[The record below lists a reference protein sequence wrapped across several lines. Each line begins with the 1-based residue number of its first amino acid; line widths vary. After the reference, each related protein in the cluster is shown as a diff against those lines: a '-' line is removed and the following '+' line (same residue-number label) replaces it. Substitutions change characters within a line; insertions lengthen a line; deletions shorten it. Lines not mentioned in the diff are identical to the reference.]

1 MSTAS
6 QNVAGRNT
14 ASQNTAGRD
23 ALALSASS
31 LRATSSGRIT
41 GGWVRAVKPP
51 LAKGLSRGYDRKAV
65 DALLLQCANGVDWL
79 NGLLVGAE
87 REIARLAEDA
97 PAQPPMRSTGRSLVT
112 SSHGKRSN
120 QAKVATKRARLRTAR
135 PGRVRP

>member
-6 QNVAGRNT
+6 QNAASHNAAG
-14 ASQNTAGRD
+14 
-23 ALALSASS
+23 LSASS
-31 LRATSSGRIT
+31 LRATSSGRIS

-87 REIARLAEDA
+87 NEIARLTDGATE
-97 PAQPPMRSTGRSLVT
+97 PTTTRSTGRSLVT
-112 SSHGKRSN
+112 SSHGKRST

-135 PGRVRP
+135 PGRARP

>member
-1 MSTAS
+1 MSTSSLSAS
-6 QNVAGRNT
+6 G
-14 ASQNTAGRD
+14 
-23 ALALSASS
+23 LSASS

-87 REIARLAEDA
+87 NEIARLTDGVAE
-97 PAQPPMRSTGRSLVT
+97 QPTVRSTGRALTT
-112 SSHGKRSN
+112 SSHGKRPT
-120 QAKVATKRARLRTAR
+120 QVKVAARTAR
-135 PGRVRP
+135 LGTARVGRVRP

>member
-6 QNVAGRNT
+6 QNAAGRT
-14 ASQNTAGRD
+14 AASQ
-23 ALALSASS
+23 SAAS

-41 GGWVRAVKPP
+41 GNCVRAVNPP
-51 LAKGLSRGYDRKAV
+51 LAKGLSRGYDRKA
-65 DALLLQCANGVDWL
+65 NGVDWL
-79 NGLLVGAE
+79 NGLLIGAE
-87 REIARLAEDA
+87 NEIARLTEDA

>member
-6 QNVAGRNT
+6 QNAAGRT
-14 ASQNTAGRD
+14 AASQSVA
-23 ALALSASS
+23 S

-41 GGWVRAVKPP
+41 GNWVRAVKPP

-79 NGLLVGAE
+79 NGLLIGAE
-87 REIARLAEDA
+87 NEIARLTEDA